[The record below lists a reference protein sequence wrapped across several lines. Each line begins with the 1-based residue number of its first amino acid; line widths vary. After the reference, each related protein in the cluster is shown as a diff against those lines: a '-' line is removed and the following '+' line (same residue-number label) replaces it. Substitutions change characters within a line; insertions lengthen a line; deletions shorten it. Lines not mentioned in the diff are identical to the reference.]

1 MMRDDRQN
9 GQAVGAAG
17 GSTSRAG
24 AFPQLLI
31 PSANMMGGPTP
42 VSLDDAAEDTAIG
55 RVTAD
60 GELTC
65 GPVGAH
71 PSVKGGHYSNAGGL
85 SSR

>member
-1 MMRDDRQN
+1 
-9 GQAVGAAG
+9 
-17 GSTSRAG
+17 
-24 AFPQLLI
+24 
-31 PSANMMGGPTP
+31 MMGGPTP